1 MGGLTR
7 RHSGRR
13 RHAQGRRRATR
24 FAALASVVIAAATI
38 VTACGSTD
46 SLDSASDA
54 SAGSDSIS
62 DTQAPDRRLSSC
74 ARPYSDDSA
83 WNTPIGEN
91 PVYHERSATFV
102 RGIESPLTSDPTQF
116 TYPIYEVSSE
126 TPRSTVYLEGW
137 FSNVQAGGTLLENQR
152 AGSVELPIPIGAKPS
167 DGFDAQIVMLDPE
180 TGDEW
185 GASVLS
191 ENADGTFNAWNTY
204 HYNTAWS
211 ALTPYDD
218 ENRPIWSRGAS
229 IPYLA
234 GLVRPCEIE
243 QGLIDHAIAFSYD
256 SPRNAF
262 VRPATKSDG
271 DSGSLD
277 DLPEGARVQLDPTL
291 TELEIKS
298 WECTGACFA
307 VARALQDYGM
317 IVVDN
322 SGRSKLY
329 FEFQGPAN
337 WNESVEQYT
346 VSPIPVDHLLVL
358 DFEQPTPDD

>member
-1 MGGLTR
+1 M
-7 RHSGRR
+7 
-13 RHAQGRRRATR
+13 
-24 FAALASVVIAAATI
+24 
-38 VTACGSTD
+38 
-46 SLDSASDA
+46 
-54 SAGSDSIS
+54 
-62 DTQAPDRRLSSC
+62 
-74 ARPYSDDSA
+74 
-83 WNTPIGEN
+83 
-91 PVYHERSATFV
+91 
-102 RGIESPLTSDPTQF
+102 
-116 TYPIYEVSSE
+116 
-126 TPRSTVYLEGW
+126 
-137 FSNVQAGGTLLENQR
+137 
-152 AGSVELPIPIGAKPS
+152 
-167 DGFDAQIVMLDPE
+167 
-180 TGDEW
+180 
-185 GASVLS
+185 
-191 ENADGTFNAWNTY
+191 
-204 HYNTAWS
+204 
-211 ALTPYDD
+211 
-218 ENRPIWSRGAS
+218 
-229 IPYLA
+229 
-234 GLVRPCEIE
+234 RPCEIE

-329 FEFQGPAN
+329 FEFQGTAN